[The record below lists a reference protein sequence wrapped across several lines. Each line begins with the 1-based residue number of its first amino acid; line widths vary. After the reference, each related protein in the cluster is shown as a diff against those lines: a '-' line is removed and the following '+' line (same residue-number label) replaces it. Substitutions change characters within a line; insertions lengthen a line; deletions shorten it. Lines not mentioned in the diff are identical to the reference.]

1 MLIKTFNIDK
11 SKRLWIVILT
21 AVCIAVL
28 LILISFICIYN
39 SKQTNNGII
48 NKDKI
53 FNLGNYYAEYDL
65 TIFSNKNQ
73 NTYCIKEW
81 YFNDNSNEK
90 FRFDFENDN
99 KEKITYM
106 LSKNMLKITSNEQ
119 ISNFDIEN
127 YGIDKKN
134 LISVSTFLSLYN
146 EIVKE
151 SKDIIF
157 KIESNIVD
165 DKSYYTVQINKTKIN
180 SNDENFKAYEF
191 LLKDG
196 LNIGKLELVIDNKKK
211 MPNEYYVFND
221 DDEVIIG
228 VKYTKFD
235 IMDKFDE
242 KIFAN
247 FNK

>member
-1 MLIKTFNIDK
+1 
-11 SKRLWIVILT
+11 
-21 AVCIAVL
+21 
-28 LILISFICIYN
+28 
-39 SKQTNNGII
+39 
-48 NKDKI
+48 
-53 FNLGNYYAEYDL
+53 
-65 TIFSNKNQ
+65 
-73 NTYCIKEW
+73 
-81 YFNDNSNEK
+81 
-90 FRFDFENDN
+90 
-99 KEKITYM
+99 
-106 LSKNMLKITSNEQ
+106 MLKITSDEQ

-127 YGIDKKN
+127 YGIYKKN

-146 EIVKE
+146 KIVNE

-180 SNDENFKAYEF
+180 SNDENFKEYEF